1 MISYCCS
8 VAQNT
13 LPNSTI
19 LQVAKS
25 HIAIRNCWP
34 QRQWEL
40 HQMSPKLN
48 FALLPL
54 YVFTRSPT
62 DLFLFYCQKSMV
74 SFPQLLFVHFL
85 IGTNCKNWKGCLF
98 ASLCPGSVNGLE
110 CCSDLQPCN
119 CSRGNVCF
127 PTAASD
133 FCHCIKQKKKKR
145 KPLST
150 TADSE
155 EQYDLILE
163 KTNRNPKLNKLSP
176 RAFLA
181 LSSFKPFCLVLVPFS
196 KANSFK
202 VSSTKL
208 RNSIKI
214 GQLYNFCCIK
224 WWFLRLPWDKYA
236 MLKRAGEKSPKCL
249 SGKPLQQCFVQMD

>member
-1 MISYCCS
+1 MAWNAVQIFSHVIAPEVMC
-8 VAQNT
+8 VF
-13 LPNSTI
+13 L
-19 LQVAKS
+19 LQQVIFV
-25 HIAIRNCWP
+25 IA
-34 QRQWEL
+34 L
-40 HQMSPKLN
+40 S
-48 FALLPL
+48 
-54 YVFTRSPT
+54 
-62 DLFLFYCQKSMV
+62 
-74 SFPQLLFVHFL
+74 
-85 IGTNCKNWKGCLF
+85 
-98 ASLCPGSVNGLE
+98 
-110 CCSDLQPCN
+110 
-119 CSRGNVCF
+119 
-127 PTAASD
+127 
-133 FCHCIKQKKKKR
+133 KKKKR

-155 EQYDLILE
+155 ERYDLILE

-202 VSSTKL
+202 VTSTKL